1 MPQVDQPGWHP
12 DHRVAH
18 ILILVGEQVTE
29 VDNLTALRDS
39 GEQLG
44 RPLVDHLQG
53 FTDDGVLHSA
63 RQSGSQSRRALGLP
77 ALRSV
82 HPVLDP

>member
-1 MPQVDQPGWHP
+1 
-12 DHRVAH
+12 
-18 ILILVGEQVTE
+18 LILVGEQITE

-53 FTDDGVLHSA
+53 FTDGEVTSF
-63 RQSGSQSRRALGLP
+63 SQAIG
-77 ALRSV
+77 
-82 HPVLDP
+82 